1 MQQRSRETRYRI
13 LTAAQALFA
22 RDGYDATGVA
32 DICKLAGVSKGAF
45 YHHFPT
51 KHAIFMALLDE
62 WLKGL
67 DVRMEEALKS
77 SGNVA
82 DGLVKIGG
90 MAQEVFEA
98 ADERLTM
105 FLEFWTKAS
114 RDPEVWKNT
123 IAPYRRYQALFAELM
138 RRGIQE
144 GSIKAVNPE
153 MAARLVLA
161 LALGLVF
168 QGVLDREQTDW
179 SRVAQEG
186 MHIMVEGLKNA

>member
-1 MQQRSRETRYRI
+1 
-13 LTAAQALFA
+13 
-22 RDGYDATGVA
+22 
-32 DICKLAGVSKGAF
+32 
-45 YHHFPT
+45 
-51 KHAIFMALLDE
+51 
-62 WLKGL
+62 
-67 DVRMEEALKS
+67 
-77 SGNVA
+77 
-82 DGLVKIGG
+82 
-90 MAQEVFEA
+90 
-98 ADERLTM
+98 
-105 FLEFWTKAS
+105 
-114 RDPEVWKNT
+114 
-123 IAPYRRYQALFAELM
+123 LFAELM